1 MIFNR
6 NFTQLKDI
14 LFLTSGYHRKA
25 LCVQISNNYS
35 HYRQYQYE
43 FNCWPLKKRVR
54 KSLKMP
60 KSQIFGQFP
69 PNENILF
76 AKIPSFVIFV
86 INHQKSNSQLN
97 FYFFNFTYESLCSL
111 FFFIC
116 LGHRFFKIIAR
127 GLGICG
133 TNQKQRI
140 FISDDNMLV
149 LSSL

>member
-1 MIFNR
+1 M
-6 NFTQLKDI
+6 
-14 LFLTSGYHRKA
+14 
-25 LCVQISNNYS
+25 
-35 HYRQYQYE
+35 
-43 FNCWPLKKRVR
+43 R

-149 LSSL
+149 LSSLSLSLSLSLRIIMFKRKGGLKGVLNNVKNCKIGKVAHP